1 MAAYKHLAA
10 VILLLT
16 IVDTEFVQCTDH
28 EITYVQPE
36 RFIKC
41 DSKDEICEI
50 QLTISTM
57 LTLTAYTTS
66 NGTRGNSG
74 YEVTVNEQG
83 GFDFLPRDSPIKET
97 ELFQPIVAE
106 GTTRRNLL
114 VINDQVPGPTLIGYK
129 NQRVRITVIN
139 NLPKEAITLHWHGQH
154 VNGSAGQSNQY
165 MDGVPYITQCPILP
179 SNSFVYDFYL
189 FPGGTYWYHSH
200 QFDERSNGMYG
211 GLIILD
217 PDVDSGSLGYQD
229 LPEQHTIALFEW
241 FPVNSDEY
249 IESPLSLPDPVNAS
263 KTYSSVPTNDG
274 QEASFVPFFAGL
286 MNYAGWRYTPAA
298 ADCRRVAN
306 TTLPYFNVSQRESY
320 RFRLIGSQVT
330 YAYRFSIHNH
340 TLRVVATDGF
350 DATVPNATAPNGLVD
365 FIIVHVGER
374 YDFILEA
381 SQPVDN
387 YLMLVETLEVPSVL
401 MERGYCIKAHRV
413 YSVLHYNGASDTLPS
428 DFDDSYDPLTRCS
441 DTQCYALNCPFQN
454 YPIGSNIQCI
464 NVAQLE
470 LSTPEPVPNND
481 VNPSAFLN
489 FGFGRGSPSVNDRR
503 FEFPPSPPL
512 SQLADIDPDLFCQY
526 STFQSTIQEGIPGTD
541 GATSP
546 PVVPQPPFTCAHT
559 YTVDTDTVEMVYTN
573 IGASGGSAHP
583 IHLHGHHYRVMN
595 IGYPTYN
602 EDGTFNSSTSDIT
615 CTPGG
620 ACNIGVS
627 WASGNATPSA
637 CEMNGTCPMKDTVT
651 VPFGGYVRI
660 RFPSNNWGWWIM
672 HCHIEPH
679 LLGGMAM
686 VVNETSVSGFVPP
699 PTDFPMCG
707 NFDDSESVMPSTI
720 ATLPSPTS
728 SPAPRLI
735 EPSEAEAFKNATIAL
750 AVILFILL
758 AALIVAIGVIIIL
771 CVGKGKKIVSPK
783 VEIELK

>member
-1 MAAYKHLAA
+1 MAVCKLFAA
-10 VILLLT
+10 VFLLYL

-28 EITYVQPE
+28 CESQLTYVQPQ

-41 DSKDEICEI
+41 PSPDEICDI
-50 QLTISTM
+50 QLTISSM
-57 LTLTAYTTS
+57 LSLSAYTTS
-66 NGTRGNSG
+66 NGARGDTA

-83 GFDFLPRDSPIKET
+83 CFDFMTRDKPITET

-114 VINDQVPGPTLIGYK
+114 VINDQLPGPTLIGYK
-129 NQRVRITVIN
+129 NQRVRINVTN
-139 NLPKEAITLHWHGQH
+139 NLGKEAITLHWHGQH

-179 SNSFVYDFYL
+179 SNSFVYDFHL

-211 GLIILD
+211 GLIVLD
-217 PDVDSGSLGYQD
+217 PDSPQQSYQD
-229 LPEQHTIALFEW
+229 IPEQHMIAFFEW

-249 IESPLSLPDPVNAS
+249 IETPLNSLPDPVNAS
-263 KTYSSVPTNDG
+263 KPYEVVPTNDG
-274 QEASFVPFFAGL
+274 TESSSVPFFAGF

-298 ADCRRVAN
+298 SDCRRVAN
-306 TTLPYFNVSQRESY
+306 TILPYFNVSQGESY
-320 RFRLIGSQVT
+320 RFRIIGSQVT

-340 TLRVVATDGF
+340 RLRVVATDGF
-350 DATVPNATAPNGLVD
+350 DATVPNAIAPNGLVD
-365 FIIVHVGER
+365 YIIVHVGER

-428 DFDDSYDPLTRCS
+428 NFDDSYDPLARCS
-441 DTQCYALNCPFQN
+441 GQSTPCYALNCPFQN
-454 YPIGSNIQCI
+454 YPTELNIQCI
-464 NVAQLE
+464 NVAQLG

-489 FGFGRGSPSVNDRR
+489 FGFGRGPSVNDRR

-526 STFQSTIQEGIPGTD
+526 STLQSIIQEGIPGTD
-541 GATSP
+541 GATSA
-546 PVVPQPPFTCAHT
+546 PVVLQPPFTCVHT
-559 YTVDTDTVEMVYTN
+559 YTVDTDTVEMVYTD
-573 IGASGGSAHP
+573 IGSSGGSAHP

-615 CTPGG
+615 CAPGG
-620 ACNIGVS
+620 LCNLGVN
-627 WASGNATPSA
+627 WTSGSPPPSA
-637 CEMNGTCPMKDTVT
+637 CEMSGTCPMKDTVII
-651 VPFGGYVRI
+651 PFGGYVRI
-660 RFPSNNWGWWIM
+660 RFPRNNWGWWIM

-686 VVNETSVSGFVPP
+686 VVNETSVPGDFPVPP
-699 PTDFPMCG
+699 EFPMCG
-707 NFDDSESVMPSTI
+707 NFNAPPNQPST
-720 ATLPSPTS
+720 PSPQ
-728 SPAPRLI
+728 PLI
-735 EPSEAEAFKNATIAL
+735 LPSEAESFKNATIAL
-750 AVILFILL
+750 AVISIILL
-758 AALIVAIGVIIIL
+758 AALIATIIVIIVL
-771 CVGKGKKIVSPK
+771 CIKGKKGGPQK